1 MKEFWKE
8 RFESTKI
15 SFFSPIK
22 QNKLK
27 TFKNMVVKSI
37 VKSKEK
43 STIIAAERSLFGR
56 LLILAKSRNN
66 LSLERV
72 LEFSLSP
79 IPWSIG

>member
-1 MKEFWKE
+1 MLQAEKTGDAKMKEFWKE
-8 RFESTKI
+8 RFQSTKI

-43 STIIAAERSLFGR
+43 STIIAAERNLFGR
-56 LLILAKSRNN
+56 LLILAKSRNIYQYWN
-66 LSLERV
+66 
-72 LEFSLSP
+72 
-79 IPWSIG
+79 